1 MSFRSG
7 VIAGLLG
14 TLAARTLLT
23 RALTLK
29 FRRDVSS
36 LNDGDHGPLLA
47 AYADDAVLHFNEG
60 PHRWSGEHR
69 GKAEIER
76 FLRNFTGAGIR
87 GQIREVWIAG
97 APWALR
103 IAVRFDDRATGPDGV
118 EIYANRTFLLVRTR
132 WGRIVEQEDFYED
145 TGRILALD
153 ARLRELGVQPA
164 RPARG

>member
-7 VIAGLLG
+7 VIAGLVG
-14 TLAARTLLT
+14 ALAARTLLT

-29 FRRDVSS
+29 FRRDVRS

-103 IAVRFDDRATGPDGV
+103 IAVRFDDRATDPDGV

-145 TGRILALD
+145 TTRITALEK
-153 ARLRELGVQPA
+153 RLRELGVQAAPGPA
-164 RPARG
+164 A